1 MKIIRM
7 IKTMAGPDGTFTAGM
22 VRKVDDAEAAALVD
36 IRVAELVADIAAG
49 PLESAAL
56 EPATEKA
63 VQPKAARKT
72 VKK

>member
-63 VQPKAARKT
+63 VPKAARKT